1 MNSNPSVQ
9 RAIKRNAKI
18 RNFLW
23 AGVAGMVVSVL
34 VVVIWKRHFHN
45 YTPVEVALDLKAGFG
60 ARHAAVPAKEFL
72 ELRYG
77 PQTDPANRRAA
88 FIDLFNPGH
97 IAGLALIVGNRSDK
111 RTRDS
116 VADTAQIIRD
126 YRRTMSPDEKTALA
140 DYFNS
145 AAGQAQVQASAANF
159 QSQSAHY
166 RAITAPV
173 TYELMTTLAGL
184 QNH

>member
-1 MNSNPSVQ
+1 MSRFQ
-9 RAIKRNAKI
+9 RSRA
-18 RNFLW
+18 FL
-23 AGVAGMVVSVL
+23 AVSVL